1 MCLGLGS
8 WTDERDDDAWNV
20 SVTHRD
26 LGWFLPWWQLC
37 SAAPPATP
45 PGPSAARGRPGR
57 RRRTGSS
64 EPGRRL
70 RPPEGA
76 GQTFSS
82 SLCFFSYS
90 FAGGTRLLK
99 ILPVQL
105 VHTCATGKVSRAV
118 VLGRVRCII
127 RPGTCSRGLEMIESR
142 QNSSVET
149 LKMEVRGMKSASFLL
164 GKRKILLKPFRPKIY
179 T

>member
-1 MCLGLGS
+1 MCWNTRMCLGRGS
-8 WTDERDDDAWNV
+8 WTDERDDDAWDV

-26 LGWFLPWWQLC
+26 LGCFLPWWQLC

-90 FAGGTRLLK
+90 FAGGTRLLT
-99 ILPVQL
+99 IPPVQL
-105 VHTCATGKVSRAV
+105 VHTCATGKVSVSGAADWE
-118 VLGRVRCII
+118 GG
-127 RPGTCSRGLEMIESR
+127 PGPRD
-142 QNSSVET
+142 
-149 LKMEVRGMKSASFLL
+149 
-164 GKRKILLKPFRPKIY
+164 PKNGSTRNEISIVP
-179 T
+179 TR